1 MCRSARFILYN
12 HPFFY
17 PFSSICPKLRA
28 AGVPARC
35 SIRVFA
41 CVYRPI
47 PDATVAN
54 RPHVRLGTRC
64 RPPHSTWPAPIFS
77 AHSRLFT
84 ACSQTHCKK
93 RAAQGICACARP
105 PLYTINIASPKLK
118 NRYSICTAV
127 RYASRMRSREQ
138 NALTSIS
145 NVDSGR

>member
-28 AGVPARC
+28 AGVSARC

-54 RPHVRLGTRC
+54 RPQLRLGN
-64 RPPHSTWPAPIFS
+64 APFE
-77 AHSRLFT
+77 
-84 ACSQTHCKK
+84 K
-93 RAAQGICACARP
+93 RAAHGIYACARTP
-105 PLYTINIASPKLK
+105 PYTINIASPKLK